1 MAIERKMILGRSK
14 LLQRTP
20 ERSLQVI
27 DLANEV
33 FVEGDTAET
42 LKAKIFERHKDK
54 YGSTIAITILLQ
66 VIVPIVVKLIL
77 EWWKNK

>member
-1 MAIERKMILGRSK
+1 MAIDRKTILGRSK
-14 LLQRTP
+14 LLQRNP

-27 DLANEV
+27 DIANEV
-33 FVEGDTAET
+33 YSEGDTEES
-42 LKAKIFERHKDK
+42 LKAKIFQRHKDK

-77 EWWKNK
+77 EWWSNK